1 MDIKEVIDYIA
12 KNDLE
17 INLTFQVGSG
27 AEELQEELQQLRRRI
42 DELQMNGTAQISE
55 ESTDEK
61 ADAEHET
68 AEARDEDS
76 EMQEAV
82 SSEEKIEELE
92 KEDEVDPEE
101 ADEEF
106 DEMFGNDPVEEPRD
120 PEDIG
125 GDEPTEEDRTEAGAD
140 FNELFGDV

>member
-42 DELQMNGTAQISE
+42 DELQMNGAAQISE
-55 ESTDEK
+55 ESTDEDGLD
-61 ADAEHET
+61 ADKTDGVNE
-68 AEARDEDS
+68 EDT

-82 SSEEKIEELE
+82 EEEIKELE

-120 PEDIG
+120 PEDVG